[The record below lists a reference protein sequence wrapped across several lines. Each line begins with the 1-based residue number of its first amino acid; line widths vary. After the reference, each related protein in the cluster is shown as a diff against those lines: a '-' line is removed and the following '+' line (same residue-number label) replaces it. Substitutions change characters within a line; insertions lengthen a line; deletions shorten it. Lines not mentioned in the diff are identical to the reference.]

1 MAKFKL
7 EIYPSTEALNHAMA
21 ERFVAVASLA
31 ISSRGRFMAVMS
43 GGNTPLGFYRM
54 LSVTPFKALLD
65 WRFIHVFW
73 SDERRVDQ
81 NEPLSNFY
89 QTHVALLDKVPLPSD
104 QIHKIQS
111 DIDPGISAM
120 NYAKELIRYKTPPL
134 DWPVFDWILLGLGVD
149 GHTASIF
156 PGMPLNNSDAVIA
169 ASGKYKD
176 RPSERITMT
185 PEVINYGR
193 EVIFMVSGTEKS
205 GILSRVLE
213 GPYDPEAL
221 PAQRIQPFQGNL
233 TWMVDHEAARDLK
246 NRSV

>member
-7 EIYPSTEALNHAMA
+7 EIFPSTEALNHAMA
-21 ERFVAVASLA
+21 ERFVSLASSA
-31 ISSRGRFMAVMS
+31 ISSRGRFMAVLS

-54 LSVTPFKALLD
+54 LSVTPFKEQLD

-81 NEPLSNFY
+81 NESLSNFY
-89 QTHVALLDKVPLPSD
+89 QIHLALLDNVPLPPD

-111 DIDPGISAM
+111 NVEPGISAA
-120 NYAKELIRYKTPPL
+120 NYSKELKIYRTPPL

-185 PEVINYGR
+185 PKVINYGR
-193 EVIFMVSGTEKS
+193 ELIFMVSGTEKS
-205 GILSRVLE
+205 AILSRVLD
-213 GPYDPEAL
+213 GRYDPEAL
-221 PAQRIQPFQGNL
+221 PAQRIQPNRGNL
-233 TWMVDHEAARDLK
+233 TWMVDQDAARELIK
-246 NRSV
+246 